1 MAYSRI
7 YENIYTFPV
16 IVPTNYVA
24 GSKRFFDP
32 CPELANK
39 KVVGISLSYDIITVG
54 GIGALYVTL
63 KDKKQNIL
71 LQNYPAQDLDDSNGT
86 TNFRLRLFNYS
97 DIDLNNSYY
106 FIQGASILGPA
117 TIFNFNFYLQ

>member
-16 IVPTNYVA
+16 VVPANYIA

-32 CPELANK
+32 CPELNNRR
-39 KVVGISLSYDIITVG
+39 VVGISISYDTITTA
-54 GIGALYVTL
+54 GIGALYLTI

-71 LQNYPAQDLDDSNGT
+71 MQHYPAKDLDDST
-86 TNFRLRLFNYS
+86 TFAQYRLRLFNYS
-97 DIDLNNSYY
+97 ELDLNNSYW
-106 FIQGASILGPA
+106 ILQGASILGGS
-117 TIFNFNFYLQ
+117 TVFNFNFYLE

>member
-1 MAYSRI
+1 MAYTRI

-16 IVPTNYVA
+16 IVPANYVA

-39 KVVGISLSYDIITVG
+39 KVVAISLSYDTITTA
-54 GIGALYVTL
+54 GIGALYITI
-63 KDKKQNIL
+63 KDNKRNIL

-97 DIDLNNSYY
+97 DIDLNNSY
-106 FIQGASILGPA
+106 FIIQGASILGQS

>member
-1 MAYSRI
+1 MAYTRI

-16 IVPTNYVA
+16 IVPANYIA

-39 KVVGISLSYDIITVG
+39 KVVGISLSYNTRSSG
-54 GIGALYVTL
+54 GPAALYITI
-63 KDKKQNIL
+63 KDNKQNIL

-97 DIDLNNSYY
+97 DIDLNNSYW
-106 FIQGASILGPA
+106 IVQGASILGA
-117 TIFNFNFYLQ
+117 STIFNFNFYLQ

>member
-1 MAYSRI
+1 MAYTRI

-16 IVPTNYVA
+16 VVPANYIA

-39 KVVGISLSYDIITVG
+39 KVVAISISYDTITVA
-54 GIGALYVTL
+54 GIGALYITI
-63 KDKKQNIL
+63 KDNKQNIL
-71 LQNYPAQDLDDSNGT
+71 LQNYPAQDLDDSNGY

-97 DIDLNNSYY
+97 DIDLNNSYW
-106 FIQGASILGPA
+106 IVQGASILGA
-117 TIFNFNFYLQ
+117 STIFNFNFYLQ